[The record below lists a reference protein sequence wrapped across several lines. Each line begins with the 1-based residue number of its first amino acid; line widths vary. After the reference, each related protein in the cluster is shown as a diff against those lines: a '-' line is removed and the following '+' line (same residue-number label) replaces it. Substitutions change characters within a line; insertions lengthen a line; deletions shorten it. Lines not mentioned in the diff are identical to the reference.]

1 MRADGI
7 VWASLNLFFHG
18 LAMLQVG
25 GRPWNMTVAGTAGIA
40 HFHSIVHCAASKCLR
55 LQCHDAVLLTE
66 GGIPSRQTANAAR
79 ATPCTVSSRSYNP
92 PMLQLIYDERPIKFA
107 NEEQEQLWRYMNRRC
122 GMGRLE
128 MQQVT
133 DHLVSLWKAI
143 YSTIAALLL
152 QA

>member
-1 MRADGI
+1 
-7 VWASLNLFFHG
+7 
-18 LAMLQVG
+18 
-25 GRPWNMTVAGTAGIA
+25 
-40 HFHSIVHCAASKCLR
+40 
-55 LQCHDAVLLTE
+55 
-66 GGIPSRQTANAAR
+66 
-79 ATPCTVSSRSYNP
+79 
-92 PMLQLIYDERPIKFA
+92 MLQLIYDERPIKFA